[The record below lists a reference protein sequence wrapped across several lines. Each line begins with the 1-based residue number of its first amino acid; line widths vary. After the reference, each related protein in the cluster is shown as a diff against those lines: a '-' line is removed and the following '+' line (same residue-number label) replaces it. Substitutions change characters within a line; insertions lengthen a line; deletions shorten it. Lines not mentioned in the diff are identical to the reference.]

1 MNHNKMDKLI
11 EEYKDIPIP
20 AELSQVVESAL
31 QKQGKPRRT
40 KTKWVAGAAAAAVIF
55 TTSVNLSPALAKSLE
70 SVPVIGSVV
79 NVLTVKEYKVD
90 KGNYQADIEVPVI
103 DQLDNKSLEQ
113 MLNAKYLEEGQQL
126 YDNFISEME
135 QQQAFGKDGHL
146 SVTSGYNIKIETEQ
160 LLSVGRYVEETAA
173 SSMTTIQY
181 DTIDKQNK
189 ILVTLPSL
197 FNDSSYIKVVSEN
210 IKQQMEQQMKND
222 SSKMYFID
230 SLDAPVSDG
239 FKMIS
244 ENQNFYVNA
253 DHKLV
258 IAFNEYE
265 VSPGYMGTVEF
276 IIPTEVI
283 QSMLVSN
290 EYIK

>member
-1 MNHNKMDKLI
+1 MDKLI

>member
-1 MNHNKMDKLI
+1 MDKLI

-253 DHKLV
+253 NHKLV

>member
-253 DHKLV
+253 NHKLV